1 MKILGI
7 TGGIGSGK
15 SSVLRLL
22 ESNNIIAINSD
33 KIISVII
40 QNDQDIQQF
49 CNKKLNVNLYDDEIN
64 FQINKQRLAHV
75 LFNDKNLLHEFE
87 KIIWPKA
94 LIHIKKQITITNHFF
109 LLEASKLFEAKW
121 DQICDRVIT
130 IEANKEICIA
140 RVLNRS
146 NLSRRQ
152 ISIRMNNQLS
162 SKHRRYLSDF
172 ILDNNFTFK
181 ELEEKVKY
189 FSKNN
194 LIT

>member
-1 MKILGI
+1 M
-7 TGGIGSGK
+7 S
-15 SSVLRLL
+15 
-22 ESNNIIAINSD
+22 
-33 KIISVII
+33 
-40 QNDQDIQQF
+40 
-49 CNKKLNVNLYDDEIN
+49 
-64 FQINKQRLAHV
+64 
-75 LFNDKNLLHEFE
+75 
-87 KIIWPKA
+87 
-94 LIHIKKQITITNHFF
+94 F
-109 LLEASKLFEAKW
+109 L